1 MNQKTQT
8 FKGFWRA
15 FALPLVSCSAKCNT
29 QRSNTQCSNASAQR
43 SSVLHGSATVTL
55 LLVFVLGLLV
65 SGCGKS
71 NGPGRKVKGNG
82 IAISA
87 TTLKQ
92 SNGATKTVYGTRP
105 SGGGTQP
112 IYWADGDHII
122 LSCAQALSSEGA
134 ALTTGLEY
142 EAVPTSDKSKALIYP
157 ANNGNGLWWK
167 DATTTHNIFGLYPA
181 PSQNSSASLSLTGT
195 AAVTMPST
203 QTLTKADGFDSATDK
218 VFNPNMD
225 YAYLWSGVSTK
236 KTNSVG
242 MTFKP
247 GFTAFEFTVGNAKD
261 EAITLNSFTLS
272 STSCA
277 LAGDFSIAITA
288 ANPSTGSTA
297 TYTVPAFADGTN
309 NAVTVNL
316 ANTAITKTQTL
327 TFTVFALP
335 ASRLSGKT
343 NILTDLK
350 ISFDIT
356 VGGQS
361 RTRSLLL
368 KYKAD
373 HSDASKAG
381 KPIEITGT
389 SKAYITFTLP
399 DFKNIT
405 LTIFEI
411 KDIDDI
417 PTVINFGEHNL
428 DVEQIDET
436 HDGWLLM

>member
-1 MNQKTQT
+1 M
-8 FKGFWRA
+8 
-15 FALPLVSCSAKCNT
+15 PLVSCSAKCNT
-29 QRSNTQCSNASAQR
+29 QSSGASAQR
-43 SSVLHGSATVTL
+43 SSVLRGKALRGNATATL
-55 LLVFVLGLLV
+55 LLAFVLGLLV

-142 EAVPTSDKSKALIYP
+142 EAAPTSDKSKALIYP

-181 PSQNSSASLSLTGT
+181 PSQNSSASLSLTGS

-247 GFTAFEFTVGNAKD
+247 GFTAFELTVGNAND

-297 TYTVPAFADGTN
+297 TYTVPVFADGSN
-309 NAVTVNL
+309 NKVTVNL
-316 ANTAITKTQTL
+316 ANTAITNTQTL
-327 TFTVFALP
+327 TFTLFALP
-335 ASRLSGKT
+335 ASKLSGKED
-343 NILTDLK
+343 ILSDLK
-350 ISFDIT
+350 LSFNMSYGGAT
-356 VGGQS
+356 V
-361 RTRSLLL
+361 TRSKLL
-368 KYKAD
+368 KYRAD

-389 SKAYITFTLP
+389 GKAYITLTLP
-399 DFKNIT
+399 DFKIIT
-405 LTIFEI
+405 LDVVTINDIEAAPSTISFSDHEI
-411 KDIDDI
+411 DVTLINEDYDDGGLI
-417 PTVINFGEHNL
+417 YNSY
-428 DVEQIDET
+428 
-436 HDGWLLM
+436 

>member
-15 FALPLVSCSAKCNT
+15 FALPLVSCCAKCNT
-29 QRSNTQCSNASAQR
+29 QRSSASAQR
-43 SSVLHGSATVTL
+43 SSVLRGSATATL
-55 LLVFVLGLLV
+55 LIAFALSFVVG
-65 SGCGKS
+65 GCGK
-71 NGPGRKVKGNG
+71 NGRPDKVKCDG
-82 IAISA
+82 ISFTAN
-87 TTLKQ
+87 TLKQ
-92 SNGATKTVYGTRP
+92 SNGATKTVYGPRP

-112 IYWADGDHII
+112 IYWVDGDNI
-122 LSCAQALSSEGA
+122 LLTCAEADATYGTYA
-134 ALTTGLEY
+134 EY
-142 EAVPTSDKSKALIYP
+142 VVATTSDKTKALIT
-157 ANNGNGLWWK
+157 AKSNGKSLRWK
-167 DATTTHNIFGLYPA
+167 DATTTHNILGLYPA
-181 PSQNSSASLSLTGT
+181 PSQNSPVPNLMNLSST
-195 AAVTMPST
+195 AVVTMPST
-203 QTLTKADGFDSATDK
+203 QILTKADGFDSATDK
-218 VFNPNMD
+218 VLNPNMD

-261 EAITLNSFTLS
+261 DAITFNSFTLS

-277 LAGDFSIAITA
+277 LAGDFSLAITA

-309 NAVTVNL
+309 NAVTVDL
-316 ANTAITKTQTL
+316 FNTVITKTQTL

-428 DVEQIDET
+428 DVEPIDEI

>member
-1 MNQKTQT
+1 MDSPYRRFYGVGMVGLYLVT
-8 FKGFWRA
+8 
-15 FALPLVSCSAKCNT
+15 FALS
-29 QRSNTQCSNASAQR
+29 
-43 SSVLHGSATVTL
+43 
-55 LLVFVLGLLV
+55 FVL

-87 TTLKQ
+87 TTPKQ

-112 IYWADGDHII
+112 IYWSDGDHII

-142 EAVPTSDKSKALIYP
+142 EAAPTSDKSKALIYP

-181 PSQNSSASLSLTGT
+181 PSQNSSASLSLTGS

-247 GFTAFEFTVGNAKD
+247 GFTAFELTVGNAND

-288 ANPSTGSTA
+288 ANPSTGSTG
-297 TYTVPAFADGTN
+297 TYTVPVFADGSN
-309 NAVTVNL
+309 NKVTVNL
-316 ANTAITKTQTL
+316 SGVAITNTQTL
-327 TFTVFALP
+327 TFTVFTLP
-335 ASRLSGKT
+335 ASRLSGKE
-343 NILTDLK
+343 NKLSDLK
-350 ISFDIT
+350 LSFNMSYGGAT
-356 VGGQS
+356 V
-361 RTRSLLL
+361 TRSKLL
-368 KYKAD
+368 KYRAD

-381 KPIEITGT
+381 QSIEITGT
-389 SKAYITFTLP
+389 GKAYLTLTLP
-399 DFKNIT
+399 DFKIIT
-405 LTIFEI
+405 LDVVTINDIEASPSTISYSDHEI
-411 KDIDDI
+411 DVTLINEDYDDGGI
-417 PTVINFGEHNL
+417 IYNSY
-428 DVEQIDET
+428 
-436 HDGWLLM
+436 